1 MHDIPYTFSVGPEV
15 CASMTVV
22 CAAVRGI
29 CPSLPLGVQ
38 ILSAAN
44 SSAVAVALAS
54 GWYSWLC
61 LLLINTCMQECFRL
75 AWNFS
80 LIERS
85 VLRGWEKQMFSYL
98 FHCCL
103 FSRYGFYQ
111 GRGICLLTC
120 CWWRP
125 FEWMCRRPFAI
136 PQANTGWTCADFH
149 WYKKEAQVSNR
160 SKTLQ
165 SDNPTG

>member
-1 MHDIPYTFSVGPEV
+1 MHDVLYTFSIGPEV
-15 CASMTVV
+15 YASMTAEGSVHL
-22 CAAVRGI
+22 CLLEVR
-29 CPSLPLGVQ
+29 SFLQQTAL
-38 ILSAAN
+38 
-44 SSAVAVALAS
+44 AVALAS

-80 LIERS
+80 LMERS

-98 FHCCL
+98 FRCCL
-103 FSRYGFYQ
+103 FPRYGFYQ

-125 FEWMCRRPFAI
+125 FECMCRSPFVI
-136 PQANTGWTCADFH
+136 RQANKGWTCTDLH

-160 SKTLQ
+160 SKNIAVRQPHWLA
-165 SDNPTG
+165 